1 MKRDLVV
8 PFHRADVGE
17 AEAQAVADVIRS
29 GWLTMGAKTVEFE
42 EQFAK
47 YIGAKQAIAVS
58 SATAGLH
65 LALEALGIKAGDQV
79 IVPANTFT
87 ATAEVVAYFGAV
99 PVLADIDPGTLNLDP
114 ADAEKRIT
122 SNTRAVIPVH
132 YGGQPCDM
140 DEIAAVARRHSLHV
154 IEDAAHSLP
163 ATYHGT
169 RIGTLSEL
177 TVFSFY
183 ATKTLTTGEGG
194 MITTANPV
202 YADRMR
208 LMRLHGIGRDAWK
221 RYSADG
227 SWYYEVLEAGYKYN
241 MTDMQAA
248 LGLVQLKKV
257 DQMAAARSRIAAEY
271 NLAFGKI
278 EEVEVPSVTH
288 DRESAWH
295 LYPLRIRPDS
305 LTIGRDE
312 FIATLKQKGIGTS
325 VHFIPL
331 HLHPYYQ
338 RKFGYK
344 PGDLPRAEAEY
355 DRYLSLPLFPTMSD
369 EEIEYV
375 IEGVRE
381 IVHSHTRSSAFV
393 HVANQ

>member
-1 MKRDLVV
+1 MV
-8 PFHRADVGE
+8 PFHKADVGE
-17 AEAQAVADVIRS
+17 PEAQAVADVIRS

-42 EQFAK
+42 NEFAK
-47 YIGAKQAIAVS
+47 YIGAKHAIAVS

-65 LALEALGIKAGDQV
+65 LALEAIGTKANDEV

-99 PVLADIDPGTLNLDP
+99 PVLADIDSKTLNLDP
-114 ADAEKRIT
+114 VDAEKRIT
-122 SNTRAVIPVH
+122 KNTRAIIPVH
-132 YGGQPCDM
+132 YGGQACDM
-140 DEIAAVARRHSLHV
+140 DEIAAIARRYHLHV

-163 ATYHGT
+163 ATYHG
-169 RIGTLSEL
+169 RSVGTLSEL

-194 MITTANPV
+194 MITTPDPG
-202 YADRMR
+202 YADRLR

-257 DQMAAARSRIAAEY
+257 DQMAAARARIAHEY
-271 NLAFGKI
+271 NRAFGEV
-278 EEVEVPSVTH
+278 EELEVPSVLR

-295 LYPLRIRPDS
+295 LYPIRIRPAS
-305 LTIGRDE
+305 LTVGRDE
-312 FIATLKQKGIGTS
+312 FIASLKQKGIGTS

-338 RKFGYK
+338 QKFGYK
-344 PGDLPRAEAEY
+344 VGDLPCAEAEY
-355 DRYLSLPLFPTMSD
+355 GRYLSLPLFPTMTD
-369 EEIEYV
+369 AEIQYV
-375 IEGVRE
+375 VEGVLE
-381 IVHSHTRSSAFV
+381 IVRSHIRSGAFA
-393 HVANQ
+393 HLTTD